1 MNDNFINTWIENAEL
16 GRTGSLQ
23 DPITKRREREGK
35 TFNTSHTL
43 AKTIMKGWVKGSPVD
58 CFVISHDFELK
69 GSVDYN
75 EFLDKMKRPE
85 DEPVAYMQFL
95 KDSLED
101 KRPGLNDI
109 ILTPDQPSQEVLD
122 TFRTPK
128 KAHEDYT
135 VVDIDIKAFGDGGT
149 LIIEIQAGRDN
160 AVGLFFLLDG
170 NKKIPNENV
179 PDGIDPDVWHSQE
192 SDEYLKVLD
201 PLKFYWGLFPGNTQ
215 QIIYNF
221 EKGQRFKLCATGDQ
235 WGGVGGINAFVAKIT
250 VVESKM
256 KSVEKNGTEIEKNE
270 IEEKNEAEVSKDTT
284 RELSIVLNEENQTQ
298 QVLDIFRSPGS
309 GYQDYNVINIDT
321 TAFKDGGVLNIE
333 IEVGGAEP
341 AGSFD
346 LYDEGDELPIE
357 GIPDALASAWGV
369 SPCQT
374 DKITHDFE
382 KGKVFK
388 LGATGDWF
396 SDKGN
401 INAFQLNISVEEN
414 K

>member
-1 MNDNFINTWIENAEL
+1 MNDNFINTWVENAEL

-23 DPITKRREREGK
+23 DPIAKRRKREGT
-35 TFNTSHTL
+35 TFNSTHAL
-43 AKTIMKGWVKGSPVD
+43 ANTIKKGWVKGSPVD
-58 CFVISHDFELK
+58 CFVISPDFELM

-85 DEPVAYMQFL
+85 DEPIAYMQFL

-135 VVDIDIKAFGDGGT
+135 VVVIDTKAFRDGGT
-149 LIIEIQAGRDN
+149 LNIEIQAGRDS

-179 PDGIDPDVWHSQE
+179 PDGIDPDVWHSQQ

-201 PLKFYWGLFPGNTQ
+201 PLKFYWGLFPGNTR
-215 QIIYNF
+215 QITYDF
-221 EKGQRFKLCATGDQ
+221 EKGQRYKLCATGDQ

-250 VVESKM
+250 VVESEM
-256 KSVEKNGTEIEKNE
+256 KSIETNETEVEKNE
-270 IEEKNEAEVSKDTT
+270 IEVNEETP
-284 RELSIVLNEENQTQ
+284 RELNIVLNKEQTSHE
-298 QVLDIFRSPGS
+298 VLDIFRSPGS

-321 TAFKDGGVLNIE
+321 TAFEGGGVLIID

-346 LYDEGDELPIE
+346 LYDEDDELPTE
-357 GIPDALASAWGV
+357 GIPDALVSAWGV
-369 SPCQT
+369 LPYET
-374 DKITHDFE
+374 DRITHEFE